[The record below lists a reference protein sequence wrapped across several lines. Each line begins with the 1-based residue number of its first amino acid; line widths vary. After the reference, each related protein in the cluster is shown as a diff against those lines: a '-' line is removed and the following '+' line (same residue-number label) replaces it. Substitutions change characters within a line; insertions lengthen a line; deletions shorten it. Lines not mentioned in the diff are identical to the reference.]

1 MFSSNTFGPRLYS
14 IANTAARDVMESKV
28 SIVIS
33 HLSYH
38 VGSVLIEE
46 IAGYW
51 KSPIMSN
58 DLECVLHSC

>member
-1 MFSSNTFGPRLYS
+1 
-14 IANTAARDVMESKV
+14 MESKV

-58 DLECVLHSC
+58 DLECVLHSCS